1 MNLTRRQ
8 FLHSALLKDLKPNL
22 QQPQQTAE
30 VVGGGKQAIFSVST
44 VVHKIRIDWLGEKK
58 LNQVAIFNTRPT
70 CMYRDMF
77 VDINW

>member
-1 MNLTRRQ
+1 MPVLT
-8 FLHSALLKDLKPNL
+8 FCTFKGLKTKFAAT
-22 QQPQQTAE
+22 TADS
-30 VVGGGKQAIFSVST
+30 GSWGGKQAIFSVST